1 MNGTCKQ
8 KKFVLLIFFKNILQR
23 IGEKREKYGK
33 SDEKVRK
40 KYNKVK
46 KKYVK
51 STEKV
56 SKKQVQFMGTNT
68 KKSIDKSKSDF
79 AKK

>member
-1 MNGTCKQ
+1 MHLPA
-8 KKFVLLIFFKNILQR
+8 KKIFTFDFLKKYFAKNR
-23 IGEKREKYGK
+23 GKKGKKYGK

-40 KYNKVK
+40 KYNKVR

-79 AKK
+79 ANK